1 MWVLE
6 SYLLK
11 LDYPRRSK
19 NIKIKI
25 QKNTKNKK
33 GAYQAPNKKEKRD
46 FIRKYLA
53 KFDQ

>member
-1 MWVLE
+1 MNEENFWLMNHVPVFLAM
-6 SYLLK
+6 
-11 LDYPRRSK
+11 DFK
-19 NIKIKI
+19 NH
-25 QKNTKNKK
+25 KK

>member
-6 SYLLK
+6 SYLFK

-33 GAYQAPNKKEKRD
+33 GAYQAPNKNLKRN
-46 FIRKYLA
+46 FYQKIPGTI
-53 KFDQ
+53 